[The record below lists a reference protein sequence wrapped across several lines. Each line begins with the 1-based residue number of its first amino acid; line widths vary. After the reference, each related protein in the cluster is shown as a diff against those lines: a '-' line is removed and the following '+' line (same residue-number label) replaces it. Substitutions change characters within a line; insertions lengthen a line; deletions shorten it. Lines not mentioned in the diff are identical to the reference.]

1 MSSRRARGFTLVE
14 MIIAIVIIGVGIAGV
29 MLAFST
35 VSRNNADPVVRKQLL
50 AVAEEMLEE
59 IQLKPYT
66 AAANTAPTGCAR
78 NTYNDVLDYNGY
90 STTGLNTICDIDG
103 NAIASLNGYSV
114 SVTVVVATLQ
124 TVAAA
129 RRITVTVT
137 HGSESIILIGWR
149 TDYAS

>member
-1 MSSRRARGFTLVE
+1 MSNRRSRGFTLVE
-14 MIIAIVIIGVGIAGV
+14 MIIAIMIIGVGIAGV

-59 IQLKPYT
+59 IQLKPY
-66 AAANTAPTGCAR
+66 AVAANTTTGCAR
-78 NTYNDVLDYNGY
+78 NTFNDVRDYNGY
-90 STTGLNTICDIDG
+90 TTTGLNTICNIDG
-103 NAIASLNGYSV
+103 TAIASLNGYSV
-114 SVTVVVATLQ
+114 NVTVVAATLQ

-129 RRITVTVT
+129 LRITVTVT
-137 HGSESIILIGWR
+137 HGSESITLIGWR